1 MIIVDT
7 NMSIKCSIFRLPLV
21 ISVNIT
27 LKLINGMIDNNQLFD
42 MFNMKA
48 IIPGKKAM
56 NVSGVRALWASLKV
70 LDILAIAIHKPLI
83 IIENAIIITIE
94 LIIIGVF
101 NRLEP
106 L

>member
-1 MIIVDT
+1 
-7 NMSIKCSIFRLPLV
+7 MSIKCNMFRLPLV
-21 ISVNIT
+21 ISVNMM
-27 LKLINGMIDNNQLFD
+27 LKLINGVIDNNQLFD

-56 NVSGVRALWASLKV
+56 NVSGVKALWASLKV

-83 IIENAIIITIE
+83 MIENAMIITIE
-94 LIIIGVF
+94 LIIIGAF
-101 NRLEP
+101 SRLAP

>member
-1 MIIVDT
+1 
-7 NMSIKCSIFRLPLV
+7 MSIKCNMFRLPLV
-21 ISVNIT
+21 ISVNMM
-27 LKLINGMIDNNQLFD
+27 LKLINGVIDNNQLFD

-56 NVSGVRALWASLKV
+56 NVSGVKALWASLKV

-83 IIENAIIITIE
+83 IIENAMIITIE
-94 LIIIGVF
+94 LIIIGAF
-101 NRLEP
+101 SRLAP

>member
-56 NVSGVRALWASLKV
+56 NVSGVKALWASLKV
-70 LDILAIAIHKPLI
+70 FDILAIAIHKPLI
-83 IIENAIIITIE
+83 MIENAMIIIIE
-94 LIIIGVF
+94 LIII
-101 NRLEP
+101 
-106 L
+106 

>member
-1 MIIVDT
+1 MIIVDI
-7 NMSIKCSIFRLPLV
+7 NMSIKCSMFRLPLV

-83 IIENAIIITIE
+83 IIENAMIITIE
-94 LIIIGVF
+94 LIIIGAF

>member
-27 LKLINGMIDNNQLFD
+27 LKLINGMIDNNQLLD
-42 MFNMKA
+42 MFSMKA

-56 NVSGVRALWASLKV
+56 NVSGVKVLWASLND

-83 IIENAIIITIE
+83 MIENAMIITIE

>member
-1 MIIVDT
+1 MIIVDA

-21 ISVNIT
+21 ISVNMT

-56 NVSGVRALWASLKV
+56 NVSGVKALWASLKV
-70 LDILAIAIHKPLI
+70 FDILAIAIHKPLI
-83 IIENAIIITIE
+83 MIENAMIIIIE
-94 LIIIGVF
+94 LIII
-101 NRLEP
+101 
-106 L
+106 